1 MKIVA
6 LCGSLRA
13 NSFNRMLMQLAQE
26 VAPRTMSVVEAD
38 WSAVPPFN
46 ADALAVGFPDVVED
60 LRAQIAAADGVL
72 IVSPEYNFSVPGM
85 FKNAL
90 DWVSRHQQQPFANK
104 PVAIL
109 SAATGQLGGARMQY
123 DLRRILL
130 YLNANVL
137 AKPEVF
143 VGFAAE
149 KFGEDGSCKDPKTC
163 EFVVALMKA
172 FEGWVL
178 SLRRQAEQQG
188 SN

>member
-13 NSFNRMLMQLAQE
+13 NSFNRMLMCLAQE

-38 WSAVPPFN
+38 WSSVPAFN
-46 ADALAVGFPDVVED
+46 ADALGGGFPDAVES
-60 LRAQIAAADGVL
+60 LRARIAAADGVL

-90 DWVSRHQQQPFANK
+90 DWVSRHPAQPFANK

-130 YLNANVL
+130 YLNAMVL

-149 KFGEDGSCKDPKTC
+149 KFGEDGRCKDPRTR
-163 EFVVALMKA
+163 EFVEALMKA
-172 FEGWVL
+172 FEGWVV
-178 SLRRQAEQQG
+178 SLRCRQEQER

>member
-1 MKIVA
+1 MKIIA

-13 NSFNRMLMQLAQE
+13 NSFNRMLLHLAQE
-26 VAPRTMSVVEAD
+26 VAPRTMHVVEAG
-38 WSAVPPFN
+38 WSSLPAFN
-46 ADALAVGFPDVVED
+46 ADVLGAGFPDAAEN
-60 LRAQIAAADGVL
+60 LSAQIAAADGVL

-90 DWVSRHQQQPFANK
+90 DWVSRHPTQPFASK

-130 YLNANVL
+130 YLNAMVL

-149 KFGEDGSCKDPKTC
+149 KFGEDGRCRDPKTR
-163 EFVVALMKA
+163 EFVAALMQA
-172 FEGWVL
+172 FEAWVV
-178 SLRRQAEQQG
+178 SIGRQREQERT
-188 SN
+188 N